1 MTAPRTLPDTVSTTL
16 FTSTPRLSR
25 TDPRQV
31 RTGRGAWSIQPKISP
46 GIHRNNPEGLVRLG
60 VMPYKASNRRARR
73 MIKQPAKYQDFQDP
87 QARPRYTGIA
97 TFFRTPASQE
107 TKDVDIGIIGVPFD
121 GGVTNRSGTRHG
133 PRAVREQST
142 LLRRINSATRITPF
156 ADTRVRDLGD
166 CWIEQPYEI
175 LGALQEIE
183 SFYRILVTAGVVPLS
198 VGGDHAISL
207 PILRAVAADRP
218 VGMVHIDAH
227 CDTGDDYMGSRFHHG
242 APFRRAVE
250 EGLLDPR
257 RVIQIGIRGTTNDPD
272 LWGFSQRSG
281 MRVLSMEEFDDHGW
295 RHAAEEARRI
305 AGGGPTYLS
314 FDIDSLDPS
323 QAPGTGTPEAGG
335 ITALQA
341 LRLLRELRG
350 IDFVG
355 GDLVEVSPPFDVGSL
370 TAFNG
375 ASVLFEIL
383 CLLSEAW
390 QARGTAR

>member
-1 MTAPRTLPDTVSTTL
+1 
-16 FTSTPRLSR
+16 
-25 TDPRQV
+25 
-31 RTGRGAWSIQPKISP
+31 
-46 GIHRNNPEGLVRLG
+46 
-60 VMPYKASNRRARR
+60 
-73 MIKQPAKYQDFQDP
+73 MIKQPEKYQDFQDP
-87 QARPRYTGIA
+87 QAHPRYTGIA
-97 TFFRTPASQE
+97 SFFRAPASLQL
-107 TKDVDIGIIGVPFD
+107 TDVDIGLIGVPFD
-121 GGVTNRSGTRHG
+121 GGVTNRSGARHG
-133 PRAVREQST
+133 PRAVRDQST
-142 LLRRINSATRITPF
+142 LLRRMNSATRVMPF
-156 ADTRVRDLGD
+156 AAARVRDLGD

-175 LGALQEIE
+175 QGALKEIE
-183 SFYRILVTAGVVPLS
+183 IFYRSVTTCGIVPLS

-207 PILRAVAADRP
+207 PILRAVAAQGP

-272 LWGFSQRSG
+272 MWGFSQRSG
-281 MRVLSMEEFDDHGW
+281 MRVLAMDEFDDKGW
-295 RHAAEEARRI
+295 RFAAEEARRVV
-305 AGGGPTYLS
+305 GDGPTYLT

-323 QAPGTGTPEAGG
+323 HAPGTGTPEAGG
-335 ITALQA
+335 LTALQA

-383 CLLSEAW
+383 CLLTEAW
-390 QARGTAR
+390 QARPRPATR